1 MVELGIS
8 ENDVISRLAQV
19 PRFLSYSTR
28 HIVDRC
34 YSALISSPGQ
44 FSPPNTVVIPNLP
57 FPVLPPTDNNV
68 APVRKKSAFVQN
80 PGHQA
85 GEDRR
90 GDISWEGGEYRVEL
104 YDVVGATCQVD
115 DRGGVSKSP
124 GGGGGG
130 GGGRGVGLV
139 YCQEEDRGFGRERQG

>member
-1 MVELGIS
+1 M
-8 ENDVISRLAQV
+8 
-19 PRFLSYSTR
+19 
-28 HIVDRC
+28 
-34 YSALISSPGQ
+34 
-44 FSPPNTVVIPNLP
+44 
-57 FPVLPPTDNNV
+57 
-68 APVRKKSAFVQN
+68 APVRKKSAFVQI

-124 GGGGGG
+124 GGGGGAHFLTPLG
-130 GGGRGVGLV
+130 DADRVTDPDLSKQLHDSAESKDKTIKLYEGMWHTLTTGEP
-139 YCQEEDRGFGRERQG
+139 EENIDKVFGDIKTWLDERC